1 MEVEDDE
8 IVKIDRVVSDDEFDM
23 KEEEEESD
31 LDFVSSSK
39 PSSSSSMRIKHELR
53 SSSRNKSS
61 PDLIG

>member
-23 KEEEEESD
+23 EEEEEESD

-39 PSSSSSMRIKHELR
+39 PSSTSMRITR

-61 PDLIG
+61 PDLID